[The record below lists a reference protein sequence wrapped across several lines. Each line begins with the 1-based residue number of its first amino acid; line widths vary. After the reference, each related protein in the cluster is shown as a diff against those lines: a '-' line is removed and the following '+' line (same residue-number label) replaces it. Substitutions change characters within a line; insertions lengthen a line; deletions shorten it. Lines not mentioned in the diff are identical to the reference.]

1 MSRSPLLSPARLWLR
16 VALLVYA
23 LGVLAYR
30 DSLMDDTFIHLQ
42 YARNLR
48 AAGTLAFNPGE
59 PSLGAT
65 SPLWI
70 LLLAALGASELAA
83 RLASVACGGLAV
95 WLFALQARRC
105 LGGGIFAAA
114 ASIAWAGNLWLVR
127 HAPNGM
133 ESTCALL
140 LVLCVFEL
148 RAHPREGWW
157 DVGLGLALA
166 CACLV
171 RPELVLLFGL
181 FICIDLASPERVRRL
196 RTWLPLCA
204 AVCAMWAAFAWWR
217 VGHVLP
223 DTVSAK
229 SAGPSIAAG
238 FAVLARSAQLVGMAH
253 PIEAVGLVLV
263 LFWGLRRGR
272 NLAWRTHPLA
282 PWVGF
287 ALLLVVTYAFLDVQ
301 VQPRYLLPALPCVT
315 LCGFA
320 AWRAVCGLSARA
332 AVTLCIAALA
342 AGTFVSA
349 ARVLPVTRDYS
360 RALRPA
366 LVPLVEEVRSRA
378 PGSAV
383 VATPDIGVV
392 GFYGVRVLDL
402 GGLIEPRAQ
411 ALQEAMGYDAML
423 VSGAFLD
430 LGACDFVIDRS
441 RERERFAGQVSR
453 GRHWRPL
460 RTTTIPNLGLSRP
473 GPFFYTLYALE
484 SAPSSPR

>member
-1 MSRSPLLSPARLWLR
+1 VSRSSSILWLCL
-16 VALLVYA
+16 AFLVYA

-70 LLLAALGASELAA
+70 LLLALFGASELAA
-83 RLASVACGGLAV
+83 RLLSVACGGFAV
-95 WLFALQARRC
+95 WLFALHARRC
-105 LGGGIFAAA
+105 LGGGNFAAA

-140 LVLCVFEL
+140 VVLGAFEL
-148 RAHPREGWW
+148 RARPRGGWR
-157 DVGLGLALA
+157 DVGLGLVLA
-166 CACLV
+166 AAWLV
-171 RPELVLLFGL
+171 RPEFVLLIGL
-181 FICIDLASPERVRRL
+181 FFCMDLASSERMQRL
-196 RTWLPLCA
+196 RTWLPLCV
-204 AVCAMWAAFAWWR
+204 AVCALWVGFAWWR

-229 SAGPSIAAG
+229 SAGPSLG
-238 FAVLARSAQLVGMAH
+238 KGVAVLGRCAELVSLAH
-253 PIEAVGLVLV
+253 PIEAVGLVLA
-263 LFWGLRRGR
+263 LFWGLRRGLR
-272 NLAWRTHPLA
+272 LAWRRHPLA
-282 PWVGF
+282 PPVGF
-287 ALLLVVTYAFLDVQ
+287 ALLLVATYACLDVQ
-301 VQPRYLLPALPCVT
+301 VQPRYLLPALPCLT
-315 LCGFA
+315 LAGFV
-320 AWRAVCGLSARA
+320 AWRALCGASLPA
-332 AVTLCIAALA
+332 AVTVCVAALA
-342 AGTFVSA
+342 ASACVSA
-349 ARVLPVTRDYS
+349 VRVLPATRDYS

-366 LVPLVEEVRSRA
+366 LVPLVQEVRSRA
-378 PGSAV
+378 TGTAV

-392 GFYGVRVLDL
+392 GYYGQVRVLDL

-411 ALQEAMGYDAML
+411 ALQDSMGYDAML

-430 LGACDFVIDRS
+430 LGACDFVIDRAH
-441 RERERFAGQVSR
+441 EPARFAGQVSR
-453 GRHWRPL
+453 NRHWRPL

-473 GPFFYTLYALE
+473 GPYFYTLYALE
-484 SAPSSPR
+484 APSPSSR